1 MAPITHS
8 VEINRP
14 PEEVFAY
21 LDDLARHKE
30 WQDQI
35 VSAKVNTEGPTKV
48 GTTVTETRRFGK
60 REMTQ
65 TWEVTEYEPP
75 RVFSFRGIDGPV
87 RVVGTG
93 SVEPAGE
100 GRSRVSISLDFEGH
114 GLGKLMVPIARSQAR
129 KQVAKDQEKLK
140 AQLEG
145 GAATSNGASASG

>member
-8 VEINRP
+8 VEINRS

-35 VSAKVNTEGPTKV
+35 VSSKVNTEGPTKV

-75 RVFSFRGIDGPV
+75 RTFSFRGIDGPV
-87 RVVGTG
+87 RVVGKG

-114 GLGKLMVPIARSQAR
+114 GLGKLMVPLARSQAR
-129 KQVAKDQEKLK
+129 KQVAKDQERLK
-140 AQLEG
+140 SQLEG
-145 GAATSNGASASG
+145 NAATSNGASASG